1 MDFFTIIGLCV
12 TLSVFINII
21 GGFMTYYACKKFAL
35 KVQAQL
41 EFKIKTEQ
49 IYLNKVKQ
57 NVEQYLKES
66 FRSQRKEH
74 KLVKNLMKK

>member
-41 EFKIKTEQ
+41 EFKIKAEQ
-49 IYLNKVKQ
+49 VYLNKLKQ

>member
-1 MDFFTIIGLCV
+1 MDFFTTVGLCV
-12 TLSVFINII
+12 TLTIFLNII
-21 GGFMTYYACKKFAL
+21 GGFLTYYACKKFAL

-49 IYLNKVKQ
+49 IYLSKLKQ

-66 FRSQRKEH
+66 FRSQKKEH
-74 KLVKNLMKK
+74 KLVKQIMKK